1 MYCWCT
7 TDRNNKSTTPWRW
20 IRMKVILLG
29 GFSRE
34 NSDSQGR
41 FEMIEYIKTG
51 GMEEGSVK

>member
-20 IRMKVILLG
+20 IKG
-29 GFSRE
+29 K
-34 NSDSQGR
+34 SDSQGR

>member
-1 MYCWCT
+1 
-7 TDRNNKSTTPWRW
+7 
-20 IRMKVILLG
+20 MKVILLG